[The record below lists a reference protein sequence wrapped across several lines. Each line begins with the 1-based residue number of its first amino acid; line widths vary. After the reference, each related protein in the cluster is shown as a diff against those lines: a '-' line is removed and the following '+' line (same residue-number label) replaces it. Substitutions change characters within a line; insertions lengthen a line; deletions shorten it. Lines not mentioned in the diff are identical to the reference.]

1 MTEKTV
7 SFKMPKD
14 EVDELDKEAAD
25 DDKSRSAYIRSLIRS
40 RNIKEQ
46 FEEQV
51 LTKEDQRQY
60 EQQIQQLKKER
71 DRYRV
76 KAEKADAVDSTIE
89 KTVSKSMV
97 AVRQSYKERIE
108 QLEIEN
114 KQLRDAINEQP
125 EDMLTQ
131 SDLDDLAEEIDEIVK
146 DRTKD
151 TREQLSVGWG
161 KVNGHTKQRSDE
173 IIKEVRRSRSV
184 PIRILDWFIMLGR
197 WLLSLIPGR
206 QN

>member
-89 KTVSKSMV
+89 KTAFVFGLGFRSS
-97 AVRQSYKERIE
+97 
-108 QLEIEN
+108 EIT
-114 KQLRDAINEQP
+114 A
-125 EDMLTQ
+125 
-131 SDLDDLAEEIDEIVK
+131 
-146 DRTKD
+146 
-151 TREQLSVGWG
+151 
-161 KVNGHTKQRSDE
+161 H
-173 IIKEVRRSRSV
+173 
-184 PIRILDWFIMLGR
+184 
-197 WLLSLIPGR
+197 LL
-206 QN
+206 